1 MASPSA
7 AANPAPCIDACARS
21 SSVTSASSPRQ
32 RGEAS
37 RMSESESL
45 LQFPTDYP
53 IKVVGRP
60 SPEFRARIHA
70 VVLKH
75 VPNVETDRISER
87 LSENGNFLSIS
98 YTLRAESREQVTALA
113 TELTATEGVIMVI

>member
-1 MASPSA
+1 MSNDEQGTPPPG
-7 AANPAPCIDACARS
+7 PAG
-21 SSVTSASSPRQ
+21 Q
-32 RGEAS
+32 E
-37 RMSESESL
+37 L

-60 SPEFRARIHA
+60 SAEFRARIHA

-75 VPNVETDRISER
+75 APDVETDRITER

-98 YTLRAESREQVTALA
+98 YMIVAQSREQVVALA
-113 TELTATEGVIMVI
+113 RDLAAAEGVLMVI

>member
-1 MASPSA
+1 
-7 AANPAPCIDACARS
+7 
-21 SSVTSASSPRQ
+21 
-32 RGEAS
+32 
-37 RMSESESL
+37 MSESESL

-75 VPNVETDRISER
+75 APNVEPDRISER

-98 YTLRAESREQVTALA
+98 YSLHVESREQISALA
-113 TELTATEGVIMVI
+113 TELAATEGVIMVI

>member
-1 MASPSA
+1 
-7 AANPAPCIDACARS
+7 
-21 SSVTSASSPRQ
+21 
-32 RGEAS
+32 
-37 RMSESESL
+37 MSESESL

-70 VVLKH
+70 VVVKH

-98 YTLRAESREQVTALA
+98 YSLHVESREQISALA
-113 TELTATEGVIMVI
+113 TELAATEGVIMVI

>member
-1 MASPSA
+1 M
-7 AANPAPCIDACARS
+7 S
-21 SSVTSASSPRQ
+21 SDPPPGTGA
-32 RGEAS
+32 E
-37 RMSESESL
+37 L

-60 SPEFRARIHA
+60 SAEFRAHIHA
-70 VVLKH
+70 IVLKH

-98 YTLRAESREQVTALA
+98 YMIRAESREQVVALA
-113 TELTATEGVIMVI
+113 RDLTAAEGVLMVL